1 MLWESKMECG
11 YVTDILTIHFNCSS
25 LKGNEPA
32 LTTLT
37 KNTRECLDYV
47 FYSST
52 SLEAVG
58 VLQVPGKQ
66 SVLDCKFI
74 PNRIFPSDHLSLK
87 AVLAFK

>member
-1 MLWESKMECG
+1 MLLFSCFCLPVPKLNIVNLFIFVQG
-11 YVTDILTIHFNCSS
+11 R
-25 LKGNEPA
+25 EPD
-32 LTTLT
+32 LTTMT
-37 KNTRECLDYV
+37 AHTRECLDYV
-47 FYSST
+47 FYSSS

-58 VLQVPGKQ
+58 VLQVPDKQ